1 MTDPAASTGHGS
13 TAYRGTS
20 GQPLADQPTEVVP
33 LDRHE
38 IPYETPYDPA
48 HHTQRFDPPAYPA
61 DDDHHGPAHDRD
73 GDDDTDGRDDDRDHG
88 WAPDYSTT
96 PVAVRRADVLAGLL
110 LLLAGMAAGV
120 SVLLVWVNGGATGF
134 ELVRGGL
141 DDAREGAATLGDT
154 GSWQSLAV
162 VGGGIVLFVLGLL
175 MYVPART
182 HRFLGVLALLVSLLV
197 AAGVLVPLADGDWD
211 LTRWAVGAWFTVA
224 VGGLGLLGA
233 LKALSTG
240 PRTPRSERRTSRS

>member
-1 MTDPAASTGHGS
+1 MTDLAGSTGHGS
-13 TAYRGTS
+13 TAHRGAS

-38 IPYETPYDPA
+38 VPYEVPYDPPSGPA
-48 HHTQRFDPPAYPA
+48 HHTQRLDPPAYV
-61 DDDHHGPAHDRD
+61 RD
-73 GDDDTDGRDDDRDHG
+73 GHAAPFDHGDDTDPGDYEYDGDGNGDG
-88 WAPDYSTT
+88 DGDWTPDYSTA
-96 PVAVRRADVLAGLL
+96 PVAVRRADGLAGLL

-120 SVLLVWVNGGATGF
+120 SLLVVWVHGGAMGL
-134 ELVRGGL
+134 ELVRDGL
-141 DDAREGAATLGDT
+141 DDASGGVARVAGT
-154 GSWQSLAV
+154 GSWQPLAV

-182 HRFLGVLALLVSLLV
+182 HRFLGVLALLVSLVV
-197 AAGVLVPLADGDWD
+197 AAGVLVPLADANWD
-211 LTRWAVGAWFTVA
+211 LTRSAVGNWFTAA

-240 PRTPRSERRTSRS
+240 PRRPR